1 MHMAHYVC
9 WCLQRD
15 VLISA
20 VADDQLKEHGVIA
33 VTFASPKETP
43 VSAGALAQ
51 LFQWLQLL
59 RSLLA
64 RFKLSAGASPRV
76 TTGLQVPFA
85 AHLLLLL

>member
-1 MHMAHYVC
+1 MAHYVC

-51 LFQWLQLL
+51 LQWLQLL

-64 RFKLSAGASPRV
+64 RFKLCADASPRV
-76 TTGLQVPFA
+76 TTGLQLPFA